1 MKVNEQ
7 LIGHLSHLARLQFDA
22 ESGKH
27 MIHDLNRILGFVEK
41 LEEVNTEGVE
51 PLIYMTEETNIL
63 RNDEVIQTIT
73 QDEALKNAPRK
84 DSDYFRVPRF
94 IDQD

>member
-7 LIGHLSHLARLQFDA
+7 LIRHLSHLAR
-22 ESGKH
+22 
-27 MIHDLNRILGFVEK
+27 DLNRILGFVEK
-41 LEEVNTEGVE
+41 LEEITTDGVE
-51 PLIYMTEETNIL
+51 PLIYMTEDTNIL

-94 IDQD
+94 IDQE

>member
-1 MKVNEQ
+1 
-7 LIGHLSHLARLQFDA
+7 
-22 ESGKH
+22 
-27 MIHDLNRILGFVEK
+27 
-41 LEEVNTEGVE
+41 
-51 PLIYMTEETNIL
+51 MTEETNIL

-94 IDQD
+94 IDQE